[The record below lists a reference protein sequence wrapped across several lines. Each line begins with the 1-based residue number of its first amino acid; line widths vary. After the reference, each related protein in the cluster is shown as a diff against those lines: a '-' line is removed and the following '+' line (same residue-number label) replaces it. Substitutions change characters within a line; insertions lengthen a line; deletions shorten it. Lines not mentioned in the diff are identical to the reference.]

1 MSTLRIATFN
11 VKPIPRYGFNDSVR
25 ARADD
30 GFSINDLA
38 FTVYDEESK
47 RITARAIRE
56 TNADVICLRGGE
68 WPAAGFV
75 DTPLS

>member
-1 MSTLRIATFN
+1 MSNLF
-11 VKPIPRYGFNDSVR
+11 PRYGFNDSVR

-56 TNADVICLRGGE
+56 TNADVICLRGVESGLLPVS
-68 WPAAGFV
+68 W
-75 DTPLS
+75 TPP